1 MKKLLLLLGLLGSPA
16 VAQETQTPTYSI
28 LYTSHVCDTYENI
41 VSWITGEF
49 KEEILFKGIG
59 TAVYED
65 QTSYGEQDG
74 AMQYFVNQKT
84 ESWTMIYIFEPNK
97 KIQTDLGVGC
107 WVALF
112 LRIERFSLTYL
123 FPQPNLKTTGA
134 HYLI

>member
-1 MKKLLLLLGLLGSPA
+1 MTCICPSNGIVKMKKLLLLLGLLGSPA
-16 VAQETQTPTYSI
+16 VAQETQNPTYSI

-97 KIQTDLGVGC
+97 VCIMASGGK
-107 WVALF
+107 F
-112 LRIERFSLTYL
+112 
-123 FPQPNLKTTGA
+123 QP
-134 HYLI
+134 Y